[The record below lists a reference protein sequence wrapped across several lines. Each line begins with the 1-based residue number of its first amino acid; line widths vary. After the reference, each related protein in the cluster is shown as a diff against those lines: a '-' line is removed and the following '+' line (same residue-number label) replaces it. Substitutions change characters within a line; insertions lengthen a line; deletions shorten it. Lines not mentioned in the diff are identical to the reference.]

1 MIVGAQKS
9 QRAETAQDTKNH
21 QHMVWPRF
29 DILKQKIALVEHRYM
44 RELTPTLS
52 DSRILSDS
60 SELKSVLFHEKYLK
74 KEFCWRRTGGT

>member
-52 DSRILSDS
+52 DSRIS
-60 SELKSVLFHEKYLK
+60 
-74 KEFCWRRTGGT
+74 